1 MKKLMQTL
9 FSITKNPNIKY
20 KIISILGFK
29 IKTINKQYV
38 QKLEQEKLQLENDK
52 QKYCNCLNIFKSLDK
67 NFQDYI
73 ITNDL
78 YEQIPKL
85 IPHKADD
92 MRIEVN
98 LVDHCNLN
106 CKFCDHFSPIAEK
119 RFLDIK
125 VFENDISRLAK
136 LTNGTLGGLSLIGGE
151 PLLHNEVSKFFEIS
165 RKYFPNT
172 VIDMVTNGILLKNN
186 DEVWQTLKK
195 YNIKLLITTYP
206 INIDYEAIDKKAKE
220 LKIAYERFFMFGTDM
235 KEKVSVHHPFKLD
248 GSVNKNDFIQCY
260 HFNRCIALRD
270 GKLYTC
276 PIIPYSEHFNKY
288 FNQNLTISEKDY
300 IDIYKAKSFEE
311 ISKFLATRPM
321 FCKYCDVTK
330 RTGHPYGISKKS
342 ISEWT

>member
-1 MKKLMQTL
+1 MKKLMQIL

-85 IPHKADD
+85 ILHKADD

-151 PLLHNEVSKFFEIS
+151 PLLHNEVPKFFEIS
-165 RKYFPNT
+165 RKYFPNA

-186 DEVWQTLKK
+186 DEVWKALKN

-206 INIDYEAIDKKAKE
+206 INIDYESIDKKAKE

-276 PIIPYSEHFNKY
+276 PIIPNSEHFNKY

-311 ISKFLATRPM
+311 IAKFLAIRPA

>member
-1 MKKLMQTL
+1 
-9 FSITKNPNIKY
+9 
-20 KIISILGFK
+20 
-29 IKTINKQYV
+29 
-38 QKLEQEKLQLENDK
+38 
-52 QKYCNCLNIFKSLDK
+52 
-67 NFQDYI
+67 
-73 ITNDL
+73 
-78 YEQIPKL
+78 
-85 IPHKADD
+85 
-92 MRIEVN
+92 
-98 LVDHCNLN
+98 
-106 CKFCDHFSPIAEK
+106 
-119 RFLDIK
+119 
-125 VFENDISRLAK
+125 
-136 LTNGTLGGLSLIGGE
+136 
-151 PLLHNEVSKFFEIS
+151 
-165 RKYFPNT
+165 
-172 VIDMVTNGILLKNN
+172 MVTNGILLKNN
-186 DEVWQTLKK
+186 DEVWQALKK

-311 ISKFLATRPM
+311 ISKFLATGPM